1 MELQPLLKLV
11 AAKGGSDLF
20 LSVGAPP
27 HIKVEGQTY
36 PVDVPPL
43 APGEGR
49 RLAYSIMSERQ
60 IAEFE
65 SKLEFNMS
73 YQAEGIGQFRV
84 NVFNQRGETSLVAR
98 LVRQSIPSFGE
109 LRLPPVLRDLVML
122 KRGLV
127 LIVGGSG
134 TGKSTTLAAM
144 IDYRASQISG
154 HILTIEDPIEFS
166 FKHQRSLVDQREV
179 GIDTLSFEDALRNAM
194 REAPDLIM
202 IGEIRSRETMHQALT
217 YAQSGHLCLST
228 LHASSANQAIERIM
242 SFYPEEAIR
251 QLSMDL
257 ALNLR
262 GVVSQRLIPGRHGKR
277 VLASEVLL
285 SSPLVADY
293 ILKGRIDE
301 IKTVMARGGEAG
313 MVTFDQ
319 SLFQLYSDGLI
330 TLDEAMAH
338 ADSRTDL
345 SLRIRLL
352 QQGADIPD
360 SGFQL
365 SRV

>member
-1 MELQPLLKLV
+1 MDLQRLLKLV
-11 AAKGGSDLF
+11 ADKGGSDLF
-20 LSVGAPP
+20 VTVGAPP

-36 PVDVPPL
+36 PVEVPPV
-43 APGEGR
+43 ARGEGR

-65 SKLEFNMS
+65 AKLEFNMS
-73 YQAEGIGQFRV
+73 YLAEGIGQFRV
-84 NVFNQRGETSLVAR
+84 NVFNQRGETALVAR
-98 LVRQSIPSFGE
+98 LVRSRIPSFGE
-109 LRLPPVLRDLVML
+109 LRLPPVLRELVML
-122 KRGLV
+122 PRGLV

-144 IDYRASQISG
+144 IDHRAAEVSG

-166 FKHQRSLVDQREV
+166 FRHQRSLVDQREV
-179 GIDTLSFEDALRNAM
+179 GIDTLSFDDALRNAM
-194 REAPDLIM
+194 REAPDVVM
-202 IGEIRSRETMHQALT
+202 IGEIRGRETMHQALT

-228 LHASSANQAIERIM
+228 LHASSANQAIERVL
-242 SFYPEEAIR
+242 SFYPEEALR
-251 QLSMDL
+251 QVSMDI

-262 GVVSQRLIPGRHGKR
+262 GVVSQRLIPGRRGRR
-277 VLASEVLL
+277 VLATEVLL
-285 SSPLVADY
+285 SSPLVVDY

-301 IKTVMARGGEAG
+301 LKTLMARSGELG

-330 TLDEAMAH
+330 SLDEAMAH

-345 SLRIRLL
+345 SVRIRLL
-352 QQGADIPD
+352 QQGQDIPD

-365 SRV
+365 SRT